1 MLLIAVDYRLTTF
14 FINVI
19 PSDLVTSTAVTLLEH
34 CCFAQPTSRLA
45 IRVSVVGSR
54 SSILRSSVQ
63 NTNYVINYEIKML

>member
-1 MLLIAVDYRLTTF
+1 MLLIAVDYRLTTV

-19 PSDLVTSTAVTLLEH
+19 PSDLVTSTAVTLLKH

-63 NTNYVINYEIKML
+63 NTNVINYEIKRL